1 MRGLLMMA
9 AVLFGLGGLCAAAQA
24 KEQRVALPVGTQSV
38 IVTLP
43 EGWVHGDHRMVEG
56 AMTVRLESPQKRVVM
71 LLTMLLFPEPAP
83 GMDVLEVV
91 REMNLVNASQSVEKI
106 CVPVALKRSA
116 GVGGYCAFTDAAL
129 VSVAAVPKGQ
139 YKYVTSGMI
148 IDQGV
153 VANFTLLSNDNLD
166 PANAQAVQMMT
177 VAEVTPPKP
186 KPETPEQVPA
196 AATTL

>member
-1 MRGLLMMA
+1 MRGLLVFWAVVLGAFGFA
-9 AVLFGLGGLCAAAQA
+9 AVAQA

-71 LLTMLLFPEPAP
+71 LLTMLLFPEPSAD
-83 GMDVLEVV
+83 MDVLDVV
-91 REMNLVNASQSVEKI
+91 REMNLVNAAQSAEKI

-129 VSVAAVPKGQ
+129 ASATVVPKGQ
-139 YKYVTSGMI
+139 YKYVTSGMLV
-148 IDQGV
+148 DQGV
-153 VANFTLLSNDNLD
+153 VANFTVLSNDNMD

-177 VAEVTPPKP
+177 ATEVTPPKP
-186 KPETPEQVPA
+186 KPEAPAQAPA